1 MSGFSKI
8 KTHTNHHGINF
19 YIREFGALRIFL
31 LVKTYHLDIAPTFPG
46 ITFLKKIWLTIH
58 NTSYYSPSVVNTGH
72 PSTPIQG
79 LIGPLFNLLNIR
91 TQDMF
96 NTTYWVYQNDWS
108 SFEVDYIHK
117 YGEQNYKY

>member
-1 MSGFSKI
+1 MQDITTVWTADPGIQCQDFAKLRH
-8 KTHTNHHGINF
+8 THTHTHHRGTNF

-31 LVKTYHLDIAPTFPG
+31 LVKTYHLNNASILLG
-46 ITFLKKIWLTIH
+46 ITFLKEIWLTIH
-58 NTSYYSPSVVNTGH
+58 STSYYSPSVVNKGH

-96 NTTYWVYQNDWS
+96 NTTCNGIY
-108 SFEVDYIHK
+108 
-117 YGEQNYKY
+117 